1 MEEAVNLEKQFQ
13 KLYQRWPQTDV
24 EIFNYIVHA
33 NQETQSGRQV
43 WETSV
48 GDKRGRQVEDK
59 CKLSPKNPEWE
70 TSVGNKG
77 GRQVWET
84 SGRQV

>member
-1 MEEAVNLEKQFQ
+1 MFLPTDNLVLKNQNNP

-33 NQETQSGRQV
+33 NQGTQSGRQV

-48 GDKRGRQVEDK
+48 GDKCGRQVE
-59 CKLSPKNPEWE
+59 E
-70 TSVGNKG
+70 
-77 GRQVWET
+77 
-84 SGRQV
+84 